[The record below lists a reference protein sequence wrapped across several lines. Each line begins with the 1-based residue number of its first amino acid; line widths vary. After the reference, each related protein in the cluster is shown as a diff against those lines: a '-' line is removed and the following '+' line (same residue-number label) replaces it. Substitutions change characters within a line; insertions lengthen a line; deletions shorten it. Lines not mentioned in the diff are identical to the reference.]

1 MNKENNSK
9 NEYYWN
15 LEKCVSCNA
24 DTPTLKELL
33 NRRKENHATSII
45 ILTTNKQELFNDNI
59 SDIPEELLNLPI
71 FEWNKRDGSYITIE

>member
-1 MNKENNSK
+1 MDKENSSK

-33 NRRKENHATSII
+33 NRRKDNHVTSII
-45 ILTTNKQELFNDNI
+45 ISTTNKKDLFKGNI

-71 FEWNKRDGSYITIE
+71 FEWNKQDGSYITIE

>member
-1 MNKENNSK
+1 MYKAKTST

-33 NRRKENHATSII
+33 NHQKDNHATSII
-45 ILTTNKQELFNDNI
+45 ISTTNKQDLFKGNI

-71 FEWNKRDGSYITIE
+71 FEWDKRYGSYITIE

>member
-1 MNKENNSK
+1 MDKDNSSK

-15 LEKCVSCNA
+15 LERCVSCNA

-33 NRRKENHATSII
+33 NSQKDNHTTSII
-45 ILTTNKQELFNDNI
+45 ISTTNNKKLFKDEVSEL
-59 SDIPEELLNLPI
+59 PEELLNLPI